1 MTITL
6 IAAVDTNYG
15 IGDSNNNLLYKIP
28 NDLQRFKEITTNH
41 KIIMG
46 RKTWD
51 SLPNKPL
58 KNRINYV
65 LTRDERF
72 RANGAMPLNS
82 LDEIKYIAENEE
94 IFIIGGAELYHQT
107 IDMADKM
114 YLTYIFDSSKDA
126 ATYFPKFSYM
136 DWNVDKSVLHV
147 GYKYTP
153 TYNHTTFS
161 RRKKGE

>member
-1 MTITL
+1 MTISL

-15 IGDSNNNLLYKIP
+15 IGDSNNDLLYKIP

-58 KNRINYV
+58 KNRISYV
-65 LTRDERF
+65 LTRDESF
-72 RANGAMPLNS
+72 RASGAMRLNS

-94 IFIIGGAELYHQT
+94 IFIIGGSELYHQT

-114 YLTYIFDSSKDA
+114 YLTYIFDSSKDVT
-126 ATYFPKFSYM
+126 TYFPKFSYM
-136 DWNVDKSVLHV
+136 DWNINKSVLYV
-147 GYKYTP
+147 GDKYTP
-153 TYNHTTFS
+153 TYNHTIFS
-161 RRKKGE
+161 RRRKG